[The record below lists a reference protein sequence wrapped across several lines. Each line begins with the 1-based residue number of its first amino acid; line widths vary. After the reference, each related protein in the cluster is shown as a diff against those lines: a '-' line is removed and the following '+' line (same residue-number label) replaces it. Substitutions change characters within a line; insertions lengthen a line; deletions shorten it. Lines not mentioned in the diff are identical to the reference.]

1 MALPPV
7 AGAVKAIEFWLTPA
21 VGVGAD
27 IVAGTVVAVTEPEV
41 VPVAVPAALDGLTK
55 NVYAVF
61 EASP

>member
-1 MALPPV
+1 L
-7 AGAVKAIEFWLTPA
+7 AGAVKATEFEFTPA

-27 IVAGTVVAVTEPEV
+27 IVAGTVVPVTEEDV

-55 NVYAVF
+55 NVYAIF